1 MVYLEKIAVYAP
13 LILLLVI
20 FVGAF
25 VSQIAPRCS
34 SSAPVFSWPTF
45 GMEDR
50 TIVYG

>member
-1 MVYLEKIAVYAP
+1 MVGLEKIAVYAP

-25 VSQIAPRCS
+25 ISQIAPSCPS
-34 SSAPVFSWPTF
+34 SEPVFSWPTF
-45 GMEDR
+45 GMEER